1 MLRRQY
7 HNPAVINKG
16 RPPPYWSLPSENHF
30 AANSDFIQK
39 IDVNIIQIRRNSG
52 NTKITKMLLLPNLLR
67 SQQAFPNNAASLITR
82 RCLSSTTSR
91 FNHPSA
97 SSKSSDAVTDDID
110 ANSSIGDDM
119 QILDERTLLTQLS
132 PLKRILCLCPVPLGR
147 GRVSWS
153 GGDVLATT
161 TSQQP
166 PQQQTINLDFQTQ
179 YSNKRTALM
188 MQQLAPQP
196 PPKVG
201 KYRYGERFAIGVA
214 VSDPYLTHA
223 VPIQLNRSRSSSNY
237 GSSSTDDNEQGNNS
251 HFTAEIVP
259 TFKGDMHNLQT
270 SSPIFHTNLPYFRKD
285 FLQHIGHTD
294 IGAIVLALPMEESS
308 RNSAFC
314 PMPTKLQ
321 LEEERQS
328 EEVRE
333 CLFGLLQNYVSSSSS
348 SIDED
353 TDGAFD
359 SSERS
364 DGVPF
369 FGPLNVQGRIN
380 IRLSLS
386 DVLSKASDNG
396 NWDHLVRGIRSTHEA
411 NTSSGK
417 VGFYPSMSRGRNFGA
432 TREEN
437 ASNSAMSVSPEMHAA
452 VALNAML
459 ERHTSGFHNSF
470 F

>member
-1 MLRRQY
+1 M
-7 HNPAVINKG
+7 
-16 RPPPYWSLPSENHF
+16 
-30 AANSDFIQK
+30 
-39 IDVNIIQIRRNSG
+39 
-52 NTKITKMLLLPNLLR
+52 LLPNLLR
-67 SQQAFPNNAASLITR
+67 SQQTLPNNAASLITR

-91 FNHPSA
+91 FNHPST
-97 SSKSSDAVTDDID
+97 SSKSSDAATDDID
-110 ANSSIGDDM
+110 TNSSSIGDDTPQ
-119 QILDERTLLTQLS
+119 QIQIVDERTLLTQLS

-161 TSQQP
+161 SQP
-166 PQQQTINLDFQTQ
+166 PPPPQQTINLDFQTQ
-179 YSNKRTALM
+179 HSNKRTTMM
-188 MQQLAPQP
+188 MQQLAPPPQ

-223 VPIQLNRSRSSSNY
+223 VPIQLNRSK
-237 GSSSTDDNEQGNNS
+237 TA

-259 TFKGDMHNLQT
+259 TFKGDMHNLHT

-308 RNSAFC
+308 RNNALC

-348 SIDED
+348 SSIDED

-359 SSERS
+359 SSKSTTIRGDDDS
-364 DGVPF
+364 VPF

-380 IRLSLS
+380 IRLSVS

-396 NWDHLVRGIRSTHEA
+396 NWDHLVRGIRRSTKAH
-411 NTSSGK
+411 SGNDRI
-417 VGFYPSMSRGRNFGA
+417 YPSMMSRGRNFGG
-432 TREEN
+432 TPEEDAN
-437 ASNSAMSVSPEMHAA
+437 NNGAMMSVSPEMHAA